1 MVCILFFA
9 SFREQLN
16 TRQMAL
22 ELVEES
28 ISVAGLMAR
37 LIDDGGDPWR
47 QVLESDN
54 LVIAVNQQICDRQYL
69 VHDGDEVAFY
79 PPVTGG

>member
-1 MVCILFFA
+1 MVRILFFA

-16 TRQMAL
+16 TRQMVL
-22 ELVEES
+22 EWVGKSSRVDE
-28 ISVAGLMAR
+28 LMAR
-37 LIDDGGDPWR
+37 LIDDGGDTWR

-54 LVIAVNQQICDRQYL
+54 LVIAVNQQICDRQQL
-69 VHDGDEVAFY
+69 VRDGDEVAFY

>member
-1 MVCILFFA
+1 MVRILFFA

-22 ELVEES
+22 ELVGKSSRVDE
-28 ISVAGLMAR
+28 LMAR
-37 LIDDGGDPWR
+37 LIDDGGDAWR
-47 QVLESDN
+47 QVLEGDN
-54 LVIAVNQQICDRQYL
+54 LVIAVNQQICDRQQL
-69 VHDGDEVAFY
+69 VLDGDEVAFY

>member
-37 LIDDGGDPWR
+37 LIDDGGEPWR

-69 VHDGDEVAFY
+69 VRDGDEVAFY

>member
-1 MVCILFFA
+1 MVRILFFA

-22 ELVEES
+22 ELAKES
-28 ISVAGLMAR
+28 SSVAELMAR
-37 LIDDGGDPWR
+37 LIDDGGDAWR
-47 QVLESDN
+47 QVLENDK
-54 LVIAVNQQICDRQYL
+54 LVIAVNQRICDRQQL
-69 VHDGDEVAFY
+69 VLDGDEVAFY